1 MEFETFIGLEVHAP
15 IKTRSKQDILTELTK
30 LA

>member
-1 MEFETFIGLEVHAP
+1 MEFEAVIGLEAHVP

-30 LA
+30 LT